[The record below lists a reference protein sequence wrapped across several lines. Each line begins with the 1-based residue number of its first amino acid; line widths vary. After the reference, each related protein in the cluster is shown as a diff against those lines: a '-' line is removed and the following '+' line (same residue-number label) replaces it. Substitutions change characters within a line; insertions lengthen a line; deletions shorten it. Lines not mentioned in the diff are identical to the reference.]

1 MKKVTELMNEL
12 KSENINDT
20 LGDIIG
26 NDDITLNSLTEKE
39 KFAVLLF
46 RELKKAFD
54 NDKLELVLD
63 CNYKQSKLSTSKVDY
78 YRVIDKLTK
87 ASYAQIYPRL
97 IVASSRADFRLY
109 TSSNMHKNQLK
120 KLLDVLREY
129 TQRPVD
135 VLLCM

>member
-129 TQRPVD
+129 TQKPVD